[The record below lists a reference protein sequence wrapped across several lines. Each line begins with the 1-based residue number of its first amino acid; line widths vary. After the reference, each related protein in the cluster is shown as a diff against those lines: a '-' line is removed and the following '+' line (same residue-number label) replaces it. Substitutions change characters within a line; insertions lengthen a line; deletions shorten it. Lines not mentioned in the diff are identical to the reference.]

1 MTKAIY
7 PGSFDP
13 ITNGHLDIIER
24 AAGIFDELVVA
35 IMVNPDKA
43 FAFSLEERMDMIK
56 ESVKHLP
63 NVTVDFSLGLT
74 VDYAKR
80 IDAKILIRGIRAV
93 MDYEYEMQQA
103 TANMMLSP
111 EIESVFL
118 LSSPEHSFVSSSVVK
133 NIVMNHDDVRY
144 FVSPYVAQKLI
155 ERYSNL

>member
-1 MTKAIY
+1 MQRAIY

-24 AAGIFDELVVA
+24 SASIVDELVVA
-35 IMVNPDKA
+35 IMINPEKQ
-43 FAFSLEERMDMIK
+43 FAFSVEERMDMIR

-63 NVTVDFSLGLT
+63 NVRVDSSTGLT

-80 IDAKILIRGIRAV
+80 INAKLLIRGIRAV

-103 TANMMLSP
+103 TANMMLCPS
-111 EIESVFL
+111 IESIFL

-133 NIVMNHDDVRY
+133 NIVMNHGDVTY
-144 FVSPYVAQKLI
+144 FVPPHVAVKLI
-155 ERYSNL
+155 EHYRKD